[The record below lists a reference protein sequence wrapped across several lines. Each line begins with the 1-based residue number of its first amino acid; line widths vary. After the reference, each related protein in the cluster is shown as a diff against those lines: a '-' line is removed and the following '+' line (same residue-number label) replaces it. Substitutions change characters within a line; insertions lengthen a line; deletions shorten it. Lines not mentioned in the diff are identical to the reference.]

1 MPATL
6 SSPLHLAL
14 FALPLGLI
22 IGSFLNVCIARLPKD
37 ESIVFPPSKC
47 PSCGA
52 PIRAYD
58 NIPLLSYL
66 LLRGRCRACRGPISF
81 KYPFVEA
88 VTGLVTALLVYKWH
102 ASPAWLAVALLSSYV
117 LIVMSVIDFETMLIS
132 DAFSLALFLLGMG
145 GSLVNPFFSG
155 SWASRLASSAI
166 GAAAGAGFIWG
177 LALLGKQLYK
187 KDAVG
192 EGDIFLMGGIG
203 ALCGWEGVF
212 TAIVMASFFGS
223 VYGVTLLLLK
233 RADRMSHMP
242 FGPFL
247 ALGAVVNL
255 YRLIRPEDF
264 FLSLPF

>member
-1 MPATL
+1 MFTVLLSPAVL
-6 SSPLHLAL
+6 VSVSLL
-14 FALPLGLI
+14 LGLI

-47 PSCGA
+47 PKCGA
-52 PIRAYD
+52 PIKAYD
-58 NIPLLSYL
+58 NIPVLSYL
-66 LLRGRCRACRGPISF
+66 LLRGRCRSCGEGISF
-81 KYPFVEA
+81 KYPFVEL
-88 VTGLVTALLVYKWH
+88 VTGLVTALFVYKWH
-102 ASPAWLAVALLSSYV
+102 ASPAWLSVSLLSVYV
-117 LIVMSVIDFETMLIS
+117 LIVMSVIDFETMMIS
-132 DAFSLALFLLGMG
+132 DAFSLALFLLGVG
-145 GSLVNPFFSG
+145 GSLVNPFFEG
-155 SWASRLASSAI
+155 AWTSRLATSAI

-177 LALLGKQLYK
+177 LALLGKQIYK

-223 VYGVTLLLLK
+223 VYGLTLLLLK